1 MKKIDLVQLVEDV
14 NREEIIEG
22 GVHKVFALTCLHRLI
37 EMQEEPINF
46 TEQLVLEV
54 EKMNGNSR

>member
-46 TEQLVLEV
+46 TE
-54 EKMNGNSR
+54 

>member
-22 GVHKVFALTCLHRLI
+22 GIHKVFALTCLYKLL
-37 EMQEEPINF
+37 EMQEEAIDY
-46 TEQLVLEV
+46 TQ
-54 EKMNGNSR
+54 